1 MPATQMV
8 ATVARKELRE
18 MTRDGRFRLAA
29 AVVFLLLAAALA
41 TGWRAWRDAS
51 TLRESA
57 SQATRT
63 HWLAQAPKN
72 PHSAAHYG
80 VYAFKPEP
88 ALSFVD
94 RGVGSY
100 VGALTWLEAHKQND
114 LKYRPAQDATAATR
128 FGEWTAAAVLQLLVP
143 LVVVV
148 LGFAAFAGERER
160 GTLRQLL
167 ALGVPPGRLALGKAL
182 GVGGALAL
190 LLVPGALLGAGAL
203 VLAGSGGEGATAA
216 APAGDVAV
224 RVLALAAAYLAYFA
238 LFAAATLAVS
248 ALARSTRTALVV
260 LLAAWAANA
269 LVAPRFAADVA
280 RAARPAPTAL
290 TFNAGLERGLA
301 ANPEG
306 PTSEQ
311 RKAEFRD
318 SVLKA
323 YGVASVDSLPVN
335 FAGLELAEGERHGD
349 RVFDAAYGDL
359 AATYRAQDRVRGAL
373 GVAAPLLAV
382 RELSMAL
389 AGTDAEQFRAFQ
401 AAAERYRRALVGR
414 MNDEMAHYS
423 RTPDGFTRNA
433 DARAWATVPE
443 FTYTPPRA
451 AAVLAGAWP
460 HALAL
465 GIWLAAAALALG
477 VGVRRLAR
485 TGPDATPAGGAA

>member
-1 MPATQMV
+1 V
-8 ATVARKELRE
+8 IATVARKELRE
-18 MTRDGRFRLAA
+18 MARDGRLRLAA
-29 AVVFLLLAAALA
+29 AAVLLLLAAALA

-51 TLRESA
+51 ALRESA
-57 SQATRT
+57 ARATRAD
-63 HWLAQAPKN
+63 WLAQPPKN

-114 LKYRPAQDATAATR
+114 LKYRPAQDAAAATR

-143 LVVVV
+143 LLVVV

-182 GVGGALAL
+182 GVGAALAL
-190 LLVPGALLGAGAL
+190 LLVPAALLGAGAL
-203 VLAGSGGEGATAA
+203 VLAGGGGAAAA
-216 APAGDVAV
+216 APAGDVAL

-238 LFAAATLAVS
+238 LFAAATLAAS
-248 ALARSTRTALVV
+248 AVARSTRTALVL
-260 LLAAWAANA
+260 LLAAWALNA

-290 TFNAGLERGLA
+290 AFNARIEAGLA
-301 ANPEG
+301 ATREG
-306 PTSEQ
+306 LTGEE
-311 RKAEFRD
+311 RKAQFRD
-318 SVLKA
+318 SVLRA
-323 YGVASVDSLPVN
+323 YGVTSVDRLPAN
-335 FAGLELAEGERHGD
+335 FAGLELAESERHGD

-359 AATYRAQDRVRGAL
+359 AATYRAQDRVRAA
-373 GVAAPLLAV
+373 VAAAAPLLAV

-414 MNDEMAHYS
+414 MNDEMARGG
-423 RTPDGFTRNA
+423 RTSDGFDRKA
-433 DARAWATVPE
+433 DARAWASVPE
-443 FTYTPPRA
+443 FAYTPPSA
-451 AAVLAGAWP
+451 AAVLGRAWP

-465 GIWLAAAALALG
+465 AGWLAAAALALAA
-477 VGVRRLAR
+477 GVRRLAR
-485 TGPDATPAGGAA
+485 TGPDAGAGAAA

>member
-1 MPATQMV
+1 MIATI
-8 ATVARKELRE
+8 ARKELRE
-18 MTRDGRFRLAA
+18 MARDGRFRLAA
-29 AVVFLLLAAALA
+29 AAVLLLLAASLA

-51 TLRESA
+51 ALRESA
-57 SQATRT
+57 ERATRAD
-63 HWLAQAPKN
+63 WLAQPPKN

-100 VGALTWLEAHKQND
+100 VGALTLLEAHKQND

-143 LVVVV
+143 LLVVV

-182 GVGGALAL
+182 GVGAALGL
-190 LLVPGALLGAGAL
+190 LLVPAALLGAGAL
-203 VLAGSGGEGATAA
+203 VLAGGGAA
-216 APAGDVAV
+216 APAGDLAV

-238 LFAAATLAVS
+238 VFAAATLAAS
-248 ALARSTRTALVV
+248 SLARATRTALVV
-260 LLAAWAANA
+260 LLAAWALNA

-290 TFNAGLERGLA
+290 AFNARIERGLA
-301 ANPEG
+301 ASPEG
-306 PTSEQ
+306 LTDEQ
-311 RKAEFRD
+311 RERQFRD
-318 SVLKA
+318 SVLRA
-323 YGVASVDSLPVN
+323 YNVASVDRLPVN
-335 FAGLELAEGERHGD
+335 FAGLELAESERHGD

-359 AATYRAQDRVRGAL
+359 AATYRAQDRVRTA
-373 GVAAPLLAV
+373 VAAAAPLLAV

-414 MNDEMAHYS
+414 MNDEMARGG
-423 RTPDGFTRNA
+423 RTSDGFDRKA
-433 DARAWATVPE
+433 DARAWASVPE
-443 FTYTPPRA
+443 FTYTPPTA

-465 GIWLAAAALALG
+465 AAWLAAAALALG

-485 TGPDATPAGGAA
+485 TAPDGIPAGGAA